1 MNYLPKRGKISTFL
15 PKVMFLKL
23 LKTLLDKLTEQG
35 CNKNL
40 IARFERAGIYSLN
53 RQKVLNQ
60 IFIPGSTSAEEAVEH
75 LEQFFS
81 NYVDQNERNQLQ

>member
-23 LKTLLDKLTEQG
+23 LKTLLDILTEQG
-35 CNKNL
+35 CSKNL

-60 IFIPGSTSAEEAVEH
+60 IFIPGSTSVEAVEH
-75 LEQFFS
+75 LGQFFS